1 MIIGIAG
8 AAQAGKDT
16 IGGILVKRY
25 GFERLAFAD
34 TLRAVSY
41 ALNPIVDW
49 EDDFPETEEWGT
61 VRELQ
66 PIRLQDVV
74 DRDGW
79 ERAKLDNPEIRRT
92 LQRFGTEV
100 GRNILGE
107 NLWVDTTFALMESG
121 KDYVITDMRFPN
133 EHAAVNGALGFT
145 VRVFREGAGLS
156 GTAALH
162 ASETALDDHS
172 FDYTLSNDGSLVQL
186 EDAVD
191 AMLND
196 LQKRGEKPPPGYV
209 HMRVEQTDG
218 STVTYQIAKA
228 PLIDV

>member
-1 MIIGIAG
+1 MNT
-8 AAQAGKDT
+8 Q
-16 IGGILVKRY
+16 
-25 GFERLAFAD
+25 
-34 TLRAVSY
+34 
-41 ALNPIVDW
+41 
-49 EDDFPETEEWGT
+49 
-61 VRELQ
+61 
-66 PIRLQDVV
+66 
-74 DRDGW
+74 GW

-107 NLWVDTTFALMESG
+107 NLWVDTTFALMEPG

-133 EHAAVNGALGFT
+133 EHAAVNDALGFT
-145 VRVFREGAGLS
+145 VRVYREGSGLS

-196 LQKRGEKPPPGYV
+196 LQKRGKKPPPGYV
-209 HMRVEQTDG
+209 HVNVEQADG
-218 STVTYQIAKA
+218 GSVTYVVAKS
-228 PLIDV
+228 PLVSR

>member
-1 MIIGIAG
+1 MLIGISG

-16 IGGILVKRY
+16 IGGVLVKRY

-41 ALNPIVDW
+41 ALDPIVDL
-49 EDDFPETEEWGT
+49 FGT
-61 VRELQ
+61 
-66 PIRLQDVV
+66 RLSTVV
-74 DRDGW
+74 DDLGW
-79 ERAKLDNPEIRRT
+79 EQAKLQNPEIRRT

-107 NLWVDTTFALMESG
+107 NLWVDTTFALMEPG

-133 EHAAVNGALGFT
+133 EHFAVNNALGFT
-145 VRVFREGAGLS
+145 VRVFREGSGLS

-172 FDYTLSNDGSLVQL
+172 FDYTLSNDGSLMQL

-196 LQKRGEKPPPGYV
+196 LQKRGQKPPPGYV
-209 HMRVEQTDG
+209 NVKVPQSDG
-218 STVTYQIAKA
+218 STVTFQVAKA
-228 PLIDV
+228 PLVSR